1 MEKTNKETT
10 AEEARQNWHI
20 TEMQHNWATRRK
32 LARKNAADL
41 IAHHTAEK
49 DEQIMRLDI
58 EFKLRKAAIK
68 KEYDVKVFQVE
79 QGLEATLRDVA
90 VDQDDYM
97 HRFRNYVASLPKDEQ
112 NAYNT
117 REDRE

>member
-1 MEKTNKETT
+1 MDKTNKETV
-10 AEEARQNWHI
+10 AEYARQNWHI

-32 LARKNAADL
+32 LAKKNAADL
-41 IAHHTAEK
+41 IAHHKAEK
-49 DEQIMRLDI
+49 EKQIKPLN
-58 EFKLRKAAIK
+58 EEHEARKAAIEK
-68 KEYDVKVFQVE
+68 DCAAKVFQVE
-79 QGLEATLRDVA
+79 QGLEAALREVA
-90 VDQDDYM
+90 IDQDEYM